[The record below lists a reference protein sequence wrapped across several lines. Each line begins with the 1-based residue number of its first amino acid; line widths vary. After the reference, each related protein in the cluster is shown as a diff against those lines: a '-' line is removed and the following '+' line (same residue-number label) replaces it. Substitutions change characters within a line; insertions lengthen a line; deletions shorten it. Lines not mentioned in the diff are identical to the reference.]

1 MYNKNVVIISN
12 GGFLLKKRKLFIT
25 AGAVTASLVAVTG
38 VSANTGFTDVK
49 ETNSHYENILALQE
63 AGIIKGYSD
72 GTFKPGQAVTRG
84 QAAKM
89 LVGAFKLE
97 KGTASSPFTDVAAS
111 NEYHDAIQTLA
122 SQGIIK
128 GYSDGTFKPNQAIT
142 RGQFSKMLTKILDLT
157 GEGTVPFK
165 DISTGH
171 EYYNSIVALYENGLT
186 KGTSA
191 TTYSPYSNVT
201 RGQFAS
207 FVVRGLDWAEKNT
220 QPPTTTPEEEAFDLS
235 ILHVNDT
242 HAHVEAFPQLM
253 TAVKE
258 ERAQHENSLLLHA
271 GDAFSGTLYFNE
283 FLGKADLEFM
293 NAMGFDAMTFGNHEF
308 DLGGSEDGHKALT
321 EFIKGA
327 KFPLITANIDFS
339 KDPLFNGL
347 FSDSYAVSTE
357 YGKIYNG
364 IIKEIDGEKVGIF
377 GLTTEE
383 TKDLAFVGSVAFEN
397 YIEEANKAVAA
408 LEAQGVNKIIALT
421 HIGYN
426 DNPKVDNDILLAKN
440 VEGIDV
446 IVGGHSHDKL
456 DKPFV
461 VDTNTVGAAKDTTL
475 IVQANEYGK
484 FLGTVDVTFDKN
496 GVVTKYDGQ
505 LIEIAKVAAD
515 EAGLKMLESF
525 KKQVEEVSNKEI
537 GVELKT
543 ALENPRGSEE
553 NPFSVRANETI
564 LGNLITDGMRAKAQ
578 KYTDKKVVMALQN
591 GGGIRSEI
599 PAGNVTVGQVI
610 TVLPFGN
617 TLALMDATGAEL
629 KAAFEVSVKNAPE
642 ENGGFLH
649 VSGGRVTYDSS
660 KPTGQRV
667 VSIEILNED
676 GTYTALEDSKTY
688 TIATNAFTAKG
699 GDGFDMFKAAYAEG
713 RVTDLGLSDWE
724 NFQEHLTSGITIPT
738 ETEGRIVDVA
748 AK

>member
-1 MYNKNVVIISN
+1 MWQLSRMEGI
-12 GGFLLKKRKLFIT
+12 LLKKRKLFLT
-25 AGAVTASLVAVTG
+25 AGAVTAGLVAVTG

-49 ETNSHYENILALQE
+49 ETNSHYQNILALQE
-63 AGIIKGYSD
+63 AGVIKGYSD
-72 GTFKPGQAVTRG
+72 GTFKPGHAVTRG

-89 LVGAFKLE
+89 LVNAFELE
-97 KGTASSPFTDVAAS
+97 KGTAGTPFTDVASS

-128 GYSDGTFKPNQAIT
+128 GYSDGTFKPNQPIT
-142 RGQFSKMLTKILDLT
+142 RGQFSKILTKILNIT
-157 GEGTVPFK
+157 GEGTLPFK
-165 DISTGH
+165 DISTGN
-171 EYYNSIVALYENGLT
+171 EYYSSIAALYENGLT

-191 TTYSPYSNVT
+191 TTYSPYANVT

-207 FVVRGLDWAEKNT
+207 FIVRGLEWAEKNT
-220 QPPTTTPEEEAFDLS
+220 EQPTTPEEEAFELS

-253 TAVKE
+253 TAVNE
-258 ERAQHENSLLLHA
+258 ARASRENSLLLHA
-271 GDAFSGTLYFNE
+271 GDVFSGTLFFNE
-283 FLGKADLEFM
+283 FLGQADLEFM
-293 NAMGFDAMTFGNHEF
+293 NAMNFDAMTFGNHEF
-308 DLGGSEDGHKALT
+308 DLGGSDEGHKALT
-321 EFIKGA
+321 EFVKGA
-327 KFPLITANIDFS
+327 KFPLITANVDFS
-339 KDPLFNGL
+339 KDPLFAGM
-347 FSDSYAVSTE
+347 FSDSYAVTTE
-357 YGKIYNG
+357 QGKIYNG

-383 TKDLAFVGSVAFEN
+383 TKDIAFVGSIAFEN

-421 HIGYN
+421 HIGFN
-426 DNPKVDNDILLAKN
+426 DNPNVDNDILLAKN
-440 VEGIDV
+440 VDGIDIV
-446 IVGGHSHDKL
+446 VGGHSHDGL
-456 DKPFV
+456 NEPYV
-461 VDTNTVGAAKDTTL
+461 VDTNSVGTAKDATL

-484 FLGTVDVTFDKN
+484 FLGTVDVSFDKN
-496 GVVTKYDGQ
+496 GVVTEYDGQ

-515 EAGLKMLESF
+515 ETGLKMLEPY
-525 KKQVEEVSNKEI
+525 KKRVEEVSNKEI
-537 GVELKT
+537 GVELKA
-543 ALENPRGSEE
+543 ALENPRKSDE
-553 NPFSVRANETI
+553 NPLSVRANETI

-578 KYTDKKVVMALQN
+578 KYTEKNVVLAIQN
-591 GGGIRSEI
+591 GGGIRAAI
-599 PAGNVTVGQVI
+599 PAGKVTVGQVI

-660 KPTGQRV
+660 KPAGERI
-667 VSIEILNED
+667 VSVELLNED
-676 GTYTALEDSKTY
+676 GTYAAIEDTKTY

-699 GDGFDMFKAAYAEG
+699 GDGFDVFKAAYEEG

-724 NFQEHLTSGITIPT
+724 NFAEHLTSGITIPT
-738 ETEGRIVDVA
+738 ETEGRIVDAV
-748 AK
+748 KN

>member
-207 FVVRGLDWAEKNT
+207 FVVRSMEWAEEN
-220 QPPTTTPEEEAFDLS
+220 AFKLS

-242 HAHVEAFPQLM
+242 HARSDKFPQLM

-258 ERAQHENSLLLHA
+258 ERAEHKNSILLHA
-271 GDAFSGTLYFNE
+271 GDVFSGTLYFTE
-283 FLGKADLEFM
+283 FFGQADLEFM

-308 DLGGSEDGHKALT
+308 DLGGSENGHKALA
-321 EFIKGA
+321 EFVKGA

-347 FSDSYAVSTE
+347 FSDSYPISTE
-357 YGKIYNG
+357 PGKIYNG

-383 TKDLAFVGSVAFEN
+383 TKDISSPGSIAFEN

-421 HIGYN
+421 HIGYD
-426 DNPKVDNDILLAKN
+426 DNAKIDNDILLAEN

-446 IVGGHSHDKL
+446 IVGGHSHTKLSEPVLVDKG
-456 DKPFV
+456 
-461 VDTNTVGAAKDTTL
+461 TVGEAKDATL
-475 IVQANEYGK
+475 ILQAYQYGD
-484 FLGTVDVTFDKN
+484 FLGTLDVSFDKD
-496 GVVTKYDGQ
+496 GVVTKYNGQ
-505 LIEIAKVAAD
+505 LIEIAKVTPD
-515 EAGLKMLESF
+515 KAGLKILEQY
-525 KKQVEEVSNKEI
+525 KKRVDEVFNDEI
-537 GVELKT
+537 GIELKT
-543 ALENPRGSEE
+543 GLENPRESDGKGV
-553 NPFSVRANETI
+553 SVRANETI
-564 LGNLITDGMRAKAQ
+564 LGDLITDAMRFKAQ
-578 KYTDKKVVMALQN
+578 QYTDKKVVMALQN
-591 GGGIRSEI
+591 GGGIREAI

-610 TVLPFGN
+610 TVLPNGN
-617 TLALMDATGAEL
+617 TLTLMDVTGKEL
-629 KAAFEVSVKNAPE
+629 KAAFETSVRLAPK

-660 KPTGQRV
+660 KPEGQRV
-667 VSIEILNED
+667 VSVELLNED

>member
-1 MYNKNVVIISN
+1 LN
-12 GGFLLKKRKLFIT
+12 GGFFLKNRKLFVT
-25 AGAVTASLVAVTG
+25 ATAVTAGLVAVTG
-38 VSANTGFTDVK
+38 VSASTGFTDVK
-49 ETNSHYENILALQE
+49 ESNSHYENILALQE
-63 AGIIKGYSD
+63 AGIIKGYPD

-89 LVGAFKLE
+89 LVSAFELE
-97 KGTASSPFTDVAAS
+97 KGATSLSFKDVPAS
-111 NEYHDAIQTLA
+111 NEYHDAIQVLA

-128 GYSDGTFKPNQAIT
+128 GYSDGTFKPAQPIT
-142 RGQFSKMLTKILDLT
+142 RGQFSKILSKVLNLT

-165 DISTGH
+165 DISTDH

-191 TTYSPYSNVT
+191 TTYSPYANVT
-201 RGQFAS
+201 RGQFSS
-207 FVVRGLDWAEKNT
+207 FVVRGMEWAEDNT
-220 QPPTTTPEEEAFDLS
+220 EQPTPPEEGAFELS
-235 ILHVNDT
+235 VLHVNDT
-242 HAHVEAFPQLM
+242 HAHVEAFPKLM

-258 ERAQHENSLLLHA
+258 ARESSENSLLLHA

-283 FLGKADLEFM
+283 FFGKADLEFM
-293 NAMGFDAMTFGNHEF
+293 NAMNFDAMTFGNHEF
-308 DLGGSEDGHKALT
+308 DLGGSDEGHKALT

-327 KFPLITANIDFS
+327 KFPMITANVDFS
-339 KDPLFNGL
+339 KDPLFTGM
-347 FSDSYAVSTE
+347 FSDSYPLTPE
-357 YGKIYNG
+357 QGKIYNG
-364 IIKEIDGEKVGIF
+364 IVKEIDGEKVGIF
-377 GLTTEE
+377 GLTTED
-383 TKDLAFVGSVAFEN
+383 TKATSSPGSIAFEN

-408 LEAQGVNKIIALT
+408 FKAQGINKVVALT

-426 DNPKVDNDILLAKN
+426 DNPNVDNDVLLAKN

-446 IVGGHSHDKL
+446 IVGGHSHDQL
-456 DKPFV
+456 DEPVV
-461 VDTNTVGAAKDTTL
+461 VDTNTIGEAKDTTL
-475 IVQANEYGK
+475 ILQAFQYGD
-484 FLGTVDVTFDKN
+484 FLGTLDVSFDED
-496 GVVTKYDGQ
+496 GVITEYDGQ
-505 LIEIAKVAAD
+505 LIKIADVAPD
-515 EAGLKMLESF
+515 EAGLKILESY
-525 KKQVEEVSNKEI
+525 KKQVDEVANNEI

-543 ALENPRGSEE
+543 ALENPRSSEE
-553 NPFSVRANETI
+553 NLFSVRANETI

-578 KYTDKKVVMALQN
+578 QYTDKKVVLALQN

-629 KAAFEVSVKNAPE
+629 KAAFEVSVKNAPQ

-667 VSIEILNED
+667 VSVELLNED
-676 GTYTALEDSKTY
+676 GTYTAIEDAKTY
-688 TIATNAFTAKG
+688 TVATNAFTAKG
-699 GDGFDMFKAAYAEG
+699 GDGFDMFAKAYAEG

-724 NFQEHLTSGITIPT
+724 NFAEHLTSGITIPT
-738 ETEGRIVDVA
+738 ETEGRIVDAA